1 MGKPGH
7 DQTKGV
13 VEAALIEIGKQTS
26 LQLAMNAK
34 ESVAKIQQDAEAAI
48 TALRETGAVAIR
60 EVRAAAAYVAEQT
73 KRDAELAAHKLNEY
87 RKQVHTP
94 ADAASDGEDLA
105 QIVIKAAEEGS
116 VKLQETLQATLDNIN
131 AMTDAACLTV
141 HEAALASEKRIE
153 EGLERALARLQ
164 ETLKSYS

>member
-1 MGKPGH
+1 
-7 DQTKGV
+7 
-13 VEAALIEIGKQTS
+13 
-26 LQLAMNAK
+26 
-34 ESVAKIQQDAEAAI
+34 
-48 TALRETGAVAIR
+48 
-60 EVRAAAAYVAEQT
+60 VAEQT

-131 AMTDAACLTV
+131 AMTDAAVLTV

-164 ETLKSYS
+164 ETLKSTLDSPATRHGGFATVVSFCKANNRDVGNRRLDGGAYTPHSWRLVEAF